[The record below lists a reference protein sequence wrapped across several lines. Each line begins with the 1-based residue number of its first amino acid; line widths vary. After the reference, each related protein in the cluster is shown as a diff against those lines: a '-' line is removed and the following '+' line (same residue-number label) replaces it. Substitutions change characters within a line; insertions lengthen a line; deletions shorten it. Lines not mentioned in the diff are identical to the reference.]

1 MIETLKHLLLAYFAG
16 LLVIL
21 VISKLITVSFLS
33 VIVIGYATVAIG
45 VGTIQLVLS
54 LLGAFNRN

>member
-1 MIETLKHLLLAYFAG
+1 MIETLKHLLLAYFVG
-16 LLVIL
+16 LLIIL

-33 VIVIGYATVAIG
+33 VIVMAYATVAIG

-54 LLGAFNRN
+54 LLGAMNRD

>member
-1 MIETLKHLLLAYFAG
+1 MIEVLKHLLLAYFAG

-21 VISKLITVSFLS
+21 AICKLITIPFLS
-33 VIVIGYATVAIG
+33 VIVIGYATIAMG

-54 LLGAFNRN
+54 LLGAMNRD

>member
-1 MIETLKHLLLAYFAG
+1 MIETLKHLLLAYFVG
-16 LLVIL
+16 LLIIL

-33 VIVIGYATVAIG
+33 VIVIAYATVAIG

-54 LLGAFNRN
+54 LLGAMNRD

>member
-1 MIETLKHLLLAYFAG
+1 MIEVLKHLLLAYFAG

-21 VISKLITVSFLS
+21 AISKLITVSFLS
-33 VIVIGYATVAIG
+33 VIVIAYATVAIG

-54 LLGAFNRN
+54 LLGALNRD

>member
-1 MIETLKHLLLAYFAG
+1 MIETLKHLLLAYFVG
-16 LLVIL
+16 LLIIL

-33 VIVIGYATVAIG
+33 VIVIVYATVAIG

-54 LLGAFNRN
+54 LLGAMNRD